1 MPDFCPYALECPYGD
16 TCDGTW
22 CVYLHGPWWSGDD
35 EDDPFDDD
43 DY

>member
-1 MPDFCPYALECPYGD
+1 MPDFCPYAFDCPYDD

-22 CVYLHGPWWSGDD
+22 CVYLHGPWWVSED
-35 EDDPFDDD
+35 EPFEDP